1 MKTLN
6 ILLLAGLLGA
16 CGGPQDDSGGMMMDD
31 ESGMTEPAMME
42 DAPQMDDRMAPE
54 MMSNDESS
62 MSENMG
68 DDSSM
73 MRDTSEM
80 RRP

>member
-1 MKTLN
+1 MKTLK
-6 ILLLAGLLGA
+6 ILLLAGLMAA

-31 ESGMTEPAMME
+31 EPGMPESGM
-42 DAPQMDDRMAPE
+42 MDDAARMDDSMAPE
-54 MMSNDESS
+54 TMSNEASS
-62 MSENMG
+62 MTHNMG